1 MRQDLANRILSAAT
15 SRLGEPVTL
24 SRGSSSYSL
33 RGIFSETFSEVDVDT
48 GLSVTSKIPSLT
60 ITSADIEITPK
71 GNDRVTV
78 ADGRSF
84 MVRETRPDGEGGI
97 ASDVLGANE
106 QLFVRRAGHDRIG
119 SEPFP

>member
-15 SRLGEPVTL
+15 ARLGEPVTL
-24 SRGSSSYSL
+24 SRGSSTYSL

-60 ITSADIEITPK
+60 INSADIEITPK

-97 ASDVLGANE
+97 VLLMYLAQTNNY
-106 QLFVRRAGHDRIG
+106 L
-119 SEPFP
+119 